1 VATTLYT
8 IGFTKSSAEHFF
20 ERLRRAGV
28 KRVVDIRLHNASTL
42 AGFTKRNDLPYFLRT
57 ILGAEYV
64 HQQLLAPAP
73 EMLKAYQNKQVTWDA
88 YEAQYTALIQKRG
101 VGTKLD
107 RVVFEGPTALLCSEA
122 TADHCHRRLAAEYLR
137 GVWGNLEIVHL

>member
-1 VATTLYT
+1 MAATLYT

-20 ERLRRAGV
+20 ERLRHAGV

-73 EMLKAYQNKQVTWDA
+73 EMLKAYQNKRVTWDDYA
-88 YEAQYTALIQKRG
+88 PQYLELIQKRG

-107 RVVFEGPTALLCSEA
+107 RAVFEGPTALLCSEA
-122 TADHCHRRLAAEYLR
+122 TAEHCHRRLAAEYLSQ
-137 GVWGNLEIVHL
+137 VWGGLEIVHL